1 MHACPQR
8 VEQAAE
14 QKELEAAELV
24 AQGIAVDPREKQQ
37 QLQPSRP
44 AVAVTAGPFLIQSLV
59 PELEGMDLGQGL
71 AQAPQVQ
78 QQQAESVDL
87 GQGLAQAQ
95 QQQQPPQQAE
105 GVEVP
110 GVGREQQGVGQE
122 QQVQCLVWEQQAE
135 GMEVAGQG
143 QEQQQQLPHGRE
155 EDAPDSASAPLVPAS
170 TPLDPAS
177 GSSAPLDPASLPLDP
192 ASGSSAP
199 LDPSSASLPLDPA
212 SGSSAPLDPS
222 SASVDPTSAAPDPA
236 LSTALAARPASAS
249 LGGALPQPPTVA
261 ALCASSLTDE
271 HLRAVLRRV
280 WGFPDFRGRQLLLV
294 RAVLAARPMLGILPT
309 GAGESLGV

>member
-78 QQQAESVDL
+78 QQQQAEGKDLGQRLAQAPQVQQQQAESVDL

-110 GVGREQQGVGQE
+110 GVGREQQGVG
-122 QQVQCLVWEQQAE
+122 E
-135 GMEVAGQG
+135 GDR
-143 QEQQQQLPHGRE
+143 GRGGGGRCGKCRVGE
-155 EDAPDSASAPLVPAS
+155 WFIVLNSSCTFTATISHASAGSIPCRTAS
-170 TPLDPAS
+170 
-177 GSSAPLDPASLPLDP
+177 
-192 ASGSSAP
+192 
-199 LDPSSASLPLDPA
+199 
-212 SGSSAPLDPS
+212 
-222 SASVDPTSAAPDPA
+222 
-236 LSTALAARPASAS
+236 R
-249 LGGALPQPPTVA
+249 
-261 ALCASSLTDE
+261 
-271 HLRAVLRRV
+271 
-280 WGFPDFRGRQLLLV
+280 
-294 RAVLAARPMLGILPT
+294 T
-309 GAGESLGV
+309 G

>member
-59 PELEGMDLGQGL
+59 PELEGMDLGQGLAQAPQVQQQQQAEGKDLGQRL

-199 LDPSSASLPLDPA
+199 LDPSSAS
-212 SGSSAPLDPS
+212 
-222 SASVDPTSAAPDPA
+222 
-236 LSTALAARPASAS
+236 
-249 LGGALPQPPTVA
+249 
-261 ALCASSLTDE
+261 
-271 HLRAVLRRV
+271 
-280 WGFPDFRGRQLLLV
+280 
-294 RAVLAARPMLGILPT
+294 
-309 GAGESLGV
+309 